1 MRLDGKNVIVTGAG
15 SGIGKAIALMCA
27 SYGANIG
34 AADLNAAA
42 LKTTGEEIEKLG
54 RKYVGVK
61 TDVTNYDS
69 VSAMVKQTQEA
80 LGNIDVLI
88 NCVGWDIIEPFW
100 KNPLEYWD
108 KVIDI
113 NYKSVV
119 YCSRAVLDNMMEN
132 NVGKII
138 NISSDA
144 GRGGSGGET
153 VYAGAKGGVIAFTKS
168 LAREV
173 ARFNILVNCICP
185 GPTDTPLYQGQPEK
199 FRQALE
205 KAVPLRRAAKPEEV
219 AGTAVFFASDL
230 ANFITGQV
238 ISVSGGLTMFG

>member
-1 MRLDGKNVIVTGAG
+1 MRIDGKNVIVTGAG

-27 SYGANIG
+27 SYGANVG

-42 LKTTGEEIEKLG
+42 LKETGEEIEKLG
-54 RKYVGVK
+54 RKCVVVT
-61 TDVTNYDS
+61 TDVTSYDS
-69 VSAMVKQTQEA
+69 VAAMVKQTQET

-100 KNPLEYWD
+100 KNQQEYWD

-113 NYKSVV
+113 NYKSVI
-119 YCSRAVLDNMMEN
+119 YCSRAVLDNMMDN
-132 NVGKII
+132 TGGRII

-144 GRGGSGGET
+144 GRGGSSGET

-173 ARFNILVNCICP
+173 ARKNILVNCICP

-199 FRQALE
+199 IREALE
-205 KAVPLRRAAKPEEV
+205 KAIPLRRVAKPEEV
-219 AGTAVFFASDL
+219 AGAAVFLASDL
-230 ANFITGQV
+230 ANFITGQI
-238 ISVSGGLTMFG
+238 ISVSGGLTMYG